1 LENYTKELTDHNVEK
16 KLKEVEELIQIL
28 IVLDMNVTASRIYCF
43 YYHLLKRRGELID
56 DRDIPIASITI
67 SFGETK
73 IVTRNAEH
81 FRRIPEIEVIS
92 Y

>member
-1 LENYTKELTDHNVEK
+1 MEK
-16 KLKEVEELIQIL
+16 KLKEVEELIQIQ
-28 IVLDMNVTASRIYCF
+28 IVLDMNVTASRIYGF

-56 DRDIPIASITI
+56 ERVLIASIAI